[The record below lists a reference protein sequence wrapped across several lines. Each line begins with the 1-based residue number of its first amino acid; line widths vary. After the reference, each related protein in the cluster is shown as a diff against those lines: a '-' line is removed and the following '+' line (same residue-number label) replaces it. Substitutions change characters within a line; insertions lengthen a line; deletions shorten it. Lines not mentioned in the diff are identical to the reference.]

1 METLYLFLSARY
13 ACRKL
18 PDIEAANHSFAS
30 NLRQLKGR
38 QDDKTRYYMGII
50 LHCLWWKWSNRGDIE
65 KTLVESGDAEKIY
78 VEVECTAILDN
89 NWINIT
95 VQFSN

>member
-18 PDIEAANHSFAS
+18 TDIEAANHSFAS
-30 NLRQLKGR
+30 NLRQSEGR
-38 QDDKTRYYMGII
+38 QDDKSRYQMGRI

-65 KTLVESGDAEKIY
+65 KTLVECGDAGKIC
-78 VEVECTAILDN
+78 VEAESTAILDN

-95 VQFSN
+95 LQFRN

>member
-1 METLYLFLSARY
+1 METLHLFLSARY

-18 PDIEAANHSFAS
+18 PDIKAANHRIAS
-30 NLRQLKGR
+30 NLRQSKGR
-38 QDDKTRYYMGII
+38 QDDKSRYWMGRI

-65 KTLVESGDAEKIY
+65 KTLVESGDAKTIC
-78 VEVECTAILDN
+78 VEAECTAILDN